1 MFFTWDFCILTLQK
15 SPWNLKFLLL
25 SPTSSRSCI
34 NIPRDAHTHK
44 GTVMK
49 KNNRALRKL
58 TKARHSSAILADLV
72 SCTARDH
79 FKRQILIRYW
89 GGREGKEIHDRLCC
103 EFLSLEFCLW
113 FIIAKPYQPL
123 IESFLS
129 QPSRVAVSGLLRFPP
144 GQPAS
149 LNANQMIRTLLW
161 SCEGLYQ
168 QFGRNTVM

>member
-1 MFFTWDFCILTLQK
+1 MRFLHFNIK
-15 SPWNLKFLLL
+15 KNPWTLKFLLL
-25 SPTSSRSCI
+25 SPTSSQICI
-34 NIPRDAHTHK
+34 NIPRDTHTHK
-44 GTVMK
+44 DTVIK
-49 KNNRALRKL
+49 KRALTKL
-58 TKARHSSAILADLV
+58 TKVRQLSNSRWLRFLY
-72 SCTARDH
+72 CQRP

-129 QPSRVAVSGLLRFPP
+129 QPLRVAVSGLLRFPP
-144 GQPAS
+144 GRSAS

>member
-15 SPWNLKFLLL
+15 NLWTLKFFLL
-25 SPTSSRSCI
+25 SPPSSQTCI
-34 NIPRDAHTHK
+34 NIPRDTHTHK
-44 GTVMK
+44 DRVIK
-49 KNNRALRKL
+49 KKNRALRKP
-58 TKARHSSAILADLV
+58 TKARHSSAVLTDLV

-79 FKRQILIRYW
+79 FKRQILTRYW

-129 QPSRVAVSGLLRFPP
+129 QPSRVAVSGLLWFPP